1 MNGKRNILI
10 TGGNRGI
17 GFGLLKTLSDKH
29 NVIITVRDN
38 EKGKNALSRL
48 VHSKNEVSY
57 VVMDVNNP
65 NSVISAVNDIV
76 KIFDNID
83 LLINNAGILIKEY
96 DLPAIETSEE
106 SILKTFNTNTL
117 GVLEYANQLS
127 Q

>member
-1 MNGKRNILI
+1 MNGKKNILI

-17 GFGLLKTLSDKH
+17 GFGLLKILSDEH

-38 EKGKNALSRL
+38 EKGVNAISKL

-65 NSVISAVNDIV
+65 DSVISAVNDIV

-96 DLPAIETSEE
+96 NLPAIETS
-106 SILKTFNTNTL
+106 
-117 GVLEYANQLS
+117 
-127 Q
+127 